1 MENGNVVNSWED
13 QNDPLIAHFR
23 ASELDPEP
31 NPDEQPELARQYGE
45 KLYRIAK
52 VFYDKADLVVAEKYF
67 LKSLNFIVLPRD
79 IFAALKINGFLIRI
93 YSERQEQNLAE
104 KHIDDS
110 ENMINEYSQTA
121 GSLTSEYFY
130 YLGANQSYRGLFKE
144 SLENFK
150 LAMQKSEEENE
161 PELKSKVLY
170 SIAKSYSH
178 LGEYE
183 AALSCLTQLKDLLE
197 ILRKDFLKG
206 SMHMLTGH
214 IKTELSLYKEALLE
228 YDEAMKALRTKN
240 CWNLYCYILVGIG
253 RISKKVGEYR
263 KSMDFFGLAKKSVNE
278 NQFKRL
284 ANVIEEE
291 INDVQDSS
299 VDIYL
304 DRHNRVIYEKTLGPI
319 DFKHRFVLLEIL
331 FLLARNPGT
340 PYDKDQLARRVWKD
354 EYNPLIHDKLIY
366 TSISRLR
373 KLIEPKGGKLKYI
386 LRGKDGYK
394 FNPRAKARF
403 YQEADAHS
411 ANNIGHVEISSPV

>member
-1 MENGNVVNSWED
+1 MED
-13 QNDPLIAHFR
+13 QLTGKHWKMDEDPLIAHFR

-31 NPDEQPELARQYGE
+31 SLETQPEVAKQYGE

-52 VFYDKADLVVAEKYF
+52 VFYDKADLNVAEKYF
-67 LKSLNFIVLPRD
+67 LKSMEFVVLPRD

-93 YSERQEQNLAE
+93 YSEKLEQNLAE

-110 ENMINEYSQTA
+110 ERMINDYSQVAGTLTA
-121 GSLTSEYFY
+121 EYFY

-144 SLENFK
+144 SLDSFK
-150 LAMQKSEEENE
+150 LALQKSEEENE
-161 PELKSKVLY
+161 PELKAKVLY
-170 SIAKSYSH
+170 SITKSYSH

-183 AALSCLTQLKDLLE
+183 VALSCLTQLKDLLE

-214 IKTELSLYKEALLE
+214 IKTELALYKEALIE
-228 YDEAMKALRTKN
+228 YDEAMRALRTKN

-263 KSMDFFGLAKKSVNE
+263 KSMDFFDLAKKSVNE
-278 NQFKRL
+278 YQFKRL
-284 ANVIEEE
+284 SSVIEEE

-304 DRHNRVIYEKTLGPI
+304 DRHNRVIYEKTMGPI

-331 FLLARNPGT
+331 FLLARNPGVSF
-340 PYDKDQLARRVWKD
+340 DKDQLSKRVWKD

-366 TSISRLR
+366 TSVSRLR
-373 KLIEPKGGKLKYI
+373 KLIEPKGGKIKYI

-394 FNPRAKARF
+394 FNPRARARF

-411 ANNIGHVEISSPV
+411 SNNIGHVEISSPV